1 MLMGIPECDATDH
14 FSSIPERGVD
24 NMNHK
29 YIYLTPQGLK
39 KLEDELTFLRTVRRH
54 EVAQR
59 LHEAIEEGGELEENA
74 AYEVAKN
81 EQSFLEGRIRD
92 IEDKLCRARIIEPRS
107 LTGVAQI
114 GSTVTIQ
121 ENGGNPEIYTIV
133 GASEANPKQG
143 LISYL
148 SPLGQ
153 ALLNRHAGDEICV
166 IAPAGELRFRIMK
179 VN

>member
-1 MLMGIPECDATDH
+1 
-14 FSSIPERGVD
+14 
-24 NMNHK
+24 MNHK
-29 YIYLTPQGLK
+29 YIYITPQGFK

-54 EVAQR
+54 EIAQR

-81 EQSFLEGRIRD
+81 EQAFLEGRIRG
-92 IEDKLCRARIIEPRS
+92 IKDKLCWARIIEPGS
-107 LTGVAQI
+107 PTDTAQI
-114 GSTVTIQ
+114 GSTVVVQ

-133 GASEANPKQG
+133 GASEANPKEG
-143 LISYL
+143 LISYQ

-153 ALLNRHAGDEICV
+153 ALINKYAGEKICV
-166 IAPAGELRFRIMK
+166 KAPAGELRFRIIK

>member
-1 MLMGIPECDATDH
+1 
-14 FSSIPERGVD
+14 
-24 NMNHK
+24 MNHK
-29 YIYLTPQGLK
+29 HIYMTPQGLK

-59 LHEAIEEGGELEENA
+59 LHEAIAEGGELEENA

-81 EQSFLEGRIRD
+81 EQAFLEGRIRE
-92 IEDKLCRARIIEPRS
+92 IEDKLCWAWIIEPGS
-107 LTGVAQI
+107 LTDIAQI
-114 GSTVTIQ
+114 GSTVVIQ
-121 ENGGNPEIYTIV
+121 ENGGNPEVYTIV

-143 LISYL
+143 LISYQ

-153 ALLNRHAGDEICV
+153 ALLNKYAGEEV
-166 IAPAGELRFRIMK
+166 FVKAPVGELRFRIIK